1 MNLDKLKIDI
11 INLINSRR
19 EGEYWDFK
27 QKHHKNKADL
37 LHDIICMAN
46 NRCDRD
52 GYIIFGVEDD
62 TFKIIGIKEDENR
75 KNQQQIID
83 FLKDK
88 KFVSGIRPTIELKT
102 LNVENKE
109 IDVLIIKNTTDTPYY
124 MVESFQAVRSN
135 YIYTRVGDTNTPKD
149 KSADINHVEYLWKKR
164 FLLNRPP
171 LQQIENRIQYK
182 DEWKYE
188 DRAYYN
194 IYNPQF
200 KICIV
205 EDDKMYMA
213 NNPEFYAY
221 QMLDSSVRYETVE
234 IKYYDTK
241 LYSHQIVNLDGSLL
255 KVPTPEWGFL
265 RFGKYKAEEYY
276 AFKYFVRDSIDFK
289 ILKFLLEEE
298 DAEEVFNA
306 YCKFCEVIL
315 IFDTYLEKNSFIKY
329 TEENKRILV
338 ELIEEDKNSYDWID
352 TNNDRAKYKVVKHLK
367 TGFALNKMLKN
378 FRYKMYK

>member
-1 MNLDKLKIDI
+1 MNLDKLKIEI

-102 LNVENKE
+102 MNVENKE

-124 MVESFQAVRSN
+124 MVESFQTVRSN

-171 LQQIENRIQYK
+171 LQQIKNKIQYR
-182 DEWKYE
+182 DEWEYE

-205 EDDKMYMA
+205 EDDETYMP

-221 QMLDSSVRYETVE
+221 QMMDSSVRYETIE
-234 IKYYDTK
+234 IKYYETK
-241 LYSHQIVNLDGSLL
+241 LYSSQIVHLDGSRLI
-255 KVPTPEWGFL
+255 VPTPEWEFL
-265 RFGKYKAEEYY
+265 KFGKYRSEECYT
-276 AFKYFVRDSIDFK
+276 FKYFIRDSIDFK
-289 ILKFLLEEE
+289 ILEFLLEDDDEE
-298 DAEEVFNA
+298 ALNA
-306 YCKFCEVIL
+306 YRRLCEVVL
-315 IFDTYLEKNSFIKY
+315 VFDTELEKNNFIKY
-329 TEENKRILV
+329 IEENKNTLV
-338 ELIEEDKNSYDWID
+338 KLIGEDNDSYNWID
-352 TNNDRAKYKVVKHLK
+352 TDNDLEKNIVEERLK
-367 TGFALNKMLKN
+367 TGIVLNKMLED
-378 FRYKMYK
+378 FRCKSYK